1 MLQVTHKTL
10 LLHFRFRVVIGD
22 SKIESEKNISFN
34 VESENLVEDVILPSS
49 NKSNAYEV
57 NKSEEDLT
65 YPENCNK
72 TDNNIISTDQTELV
86 EQDKDYEIHPSTS
99 SYKDKH
105 YENAGTYPSEDDDDS
120 VRDPN
125 YATESDCSES
135 DTAMHTKV
143 SHVVADADVQ
153 EGNLDKERIRPRKGR
168 KRKHANVSRSGN
180 KENRN
185 SNRDY
190 FNYKGKKIQAKTF
203 IDFDCKC
210 TMKCHDNVS
219 LEIRKIEFE
228 RFWSL
233 KSYDSQVTFI
243 AAGVQ
248 QFPKKRLY
256 GRDPDK
262 RQFSRRYNIH
272 GQIVCKSIY
281 LKTLGIT
288 SFRVHTALKK
298 FRGVIPITD
307 QRGQKQGGYNKLADD
322 KVQKVVDQIN
332 RIPKY
337 TSHYRREATTAQFLP
352 PDVTIQ
358 KMFEMYRLETENPVS
373 FSSYKKIS
381 LHDNP
386 HDNPDRS
393 LHV

>member
-1 MLQVTHKTL
+1 
-10 LLHFRFRVVIGD
+10 
-22 SKIESEKNISFN
+22 
-34 VESENLVEDVILPSS
+34 
-49 NKSNAYEV
+49 
-57 NKSEEDLT
+57 
-65 YPENCNK
+65 
-72 TDNNIISTDQTELV
+72 
-86 EQDKDYEIHPSTS
+86 
-99 SYKDKH
+99 
-105 YENAGTYPSEDDDDS
+105 
-120 VRDPN
+120 
-125 YATESDCSES
+125 
-135 DTAMHTKV
+135 MHTKV

-358 KMFEMYRLETENPVS
+358 KMFEMYRLETENPVR
-373 FSSYKKIS
+373 FSSYKKIFYERFNLKFKS
-381 LHDNP
+381 LKKDTCNTCDTLNMKATNEANLNKQQEIKKQHENHLENAEGAQKLRRQDFKLAKEN
-386 HDNPDRS
+386 DEYECLTFD
-393 LHV
+393 L